1 MEIRVENEYAPE
13 MKSCF
18 VETERFEVA
27 ALLGL
32 NHFVISRIGDG
43 DLGDS
48 YDELW
53 LNHKEFNELYDM
65 MTKMKELI
73 KD

>member
-1 MEIRVENEYAPE
+1 MEIRVENEYSPE
-13 MKSCF
+13 MKNCF

-27 ALLGL
+27 ALRDL

-53 LNHKEFNELYDM
+53 LNRKEFNELYDM

>member
-1 MEIRVENEYAPE
+1 MKIRIDNKDNPTE
-13 MKSCF
+13 KRCF
-18 VETERFEVA
+18 VDTKRLEVA
-27 ALLGL
+27 AFLGL
-32 NHFVISRIGDG
+32 DHFVISRIGDG

-53 LNHKEFNELYDM
+53 LNRKEFNELYDM
-65 MTKMKELI
+65 MTKMKELV